1 MYPGPKGDSN
11 LKTLCEAAISATL
24 QFGCPATAW
33 LDTVPLICHLL
44 DMLLKM
50 KLLVTEEVFSS
61 KAMDKLN
68 QSFFPKMY
76 YTDYIDHDYD

>member
-50 KLLVTEEVFSS
+50 KLLVTEEVFSRQSIPKIIQSYGQAQPKLFS
-61 KAMDKLN
+61 KDVL
-68 QSFFPKMY
+68 Y
-76 YTDYIDHDYD
+76 